1 MPKRLLFVDDEEILR
16 ELYASL
22 DAVLGSGHEVCTAAG
37 GEEALRLMEDK
48 PFDVVVSDLAMPQ
61 MDGMEFMTEV
71 VRTHPESARIVIS
84 GFADRLKV
92 AECLTVGH
100 RFFAKP
106 LNIKVLSAL
115 LKRICQY
122 SYLISTDRV
131 RKIVCGN
138 KALPTPPDTY
148 LRLSEMLSSDYSA
161 IGDIARV
168 VEADAGLSTKLL
180 HIVNSAQFGS
190 SRQIASP
197 IEAVQLL
204 GIEVLRALMLGTQ
217 VFNFYEKSPFIRATF
232 QDLWTH
238 SLRTAVSARKLAVIE
253 RLATPDCEECF
264 LAGLLHDV
272 GKLIL
277 AANAEAEYKLVLDL
291 ATRKALP
298 LDQAELGIF
307 ESTHAQIGAYLLALW
322 GVSDRVVR
330 AIEMHHSIEHAQPA
344 EFGPLLAIH
353 VAQCLDPIN
362 NREAGLDLA
371 TIERAA
377 LIERVP
383 VWKEVL
389 SSDAP

>member
-22 DAVLGSGHEVCTAAG
+22 DTVLGSGHEVCTAAG
-37 GEEALRLMEDK
+37 GEEALRLMEEK
-48 PFDVVVSDLAMPQ
+48 PFDVIVSDLAMPQ

-100 RFFAKP
+100 RFFTKP
-106 LNIKVLSAL
+106 LNFKVLSAL

-122 SYLISTDRV
+122 SYLISTDRI

-148 LRLSEMLSSDYSA
+148 LRLSEMLSSEYTEID
-161 IGDIARV
+161 DIARV
-168 VEADAGLSTKLL
+168 VEQDAGLSTKLL

-190 SRQIASP
+190 ARQIASP
-197 IEAVQLL
+197 AEAVQLL

-217 VFNFYEKSPFIRATF
+217 VFNFYEESPFIRATF
-232 QDLWTH
+232 HDLWGH

-253 RLATPDCEECF
+253 RLPTPVCEECF
-264 LAGLLHDV
+264 LTGLLHDV

-277 AANAEAEYKLVLDL
+277 AANAEAEYKLVIDL
-291 ATRKALP
+291 ANQRALP
-298 LDQAELGIF
+298 LAQAELGIF
-307 ESTHAQIGAYLLALW
+307 ESTHAQVGAYLLALW
-322 GVSDRVVR
+322 GVSDTVVR
-330 AIEMHHSIEHAQPA
+330 AIEMHHSLDRAQPC
-344 EFGPLLAIH
+344 EFGPLLAVH
-353 VAQCLDPIN
+353 VAQHLDPSSA
-362 NREAGLDLA
+362 REAQLDLA
-371 TIERAA
+371 TLER
-377 LIERVP
+377 LGLLDRVP

-389 SSDAP
+389 GADN